1 MKSTKPVL
9 TMMCGIAGSGK
20 STLARELAQEI
31 NATIF
36 SSDELREEMFG
47 DVNNQDNNTELFHEL
62 HKRIKN
68 CLKSGNNA
76 IYDATNISSKRR
88 ISFLQELNNIDC
100 AKKCVIMA
108 TPYEQCL
115 ENNKNRDRQVPE
127 YVIENMYKH
136 WNTPYWFEDWD
147 YIDIHYWPEYTKQK
161 IYDWVSKYMDYS
173 QDNPYHTLT
182 LGQHCFNTAYY
193 FYKNMTNNKLLLSCA
208 AAVHDNGKVFVK
220 KFENAKGE
228 PTNIAHYYNHENIGA
243 YNALFFDYEF
253 NVDVLDISILVNLH
267 MMPYN
272 WERQNNETELK
283 LRRKYYK
290 LWGAETYNNVIMLHE
305 ADKAAH

>member
-1 MKSTKPVL
+1 MKNTKPVL
-9 TMMCGIAGSGK
+9 TMMCGLVGSGK
-20 STLARELAQEI
+20 STLAHRLAQEI
-31 NATIF
+31 DATVF

-62 HKRIKN
+62 HKRIKD

-88 ISFLQELNNIDC
+88 RSFLQELNKIDC
-100 AKKCVIMA
+100 TKKCVIMA

-161 IYDWVSKYMDYS
+161 IYDWVSKHMDYS

-182 LGQHCFNTAYY
+182 LGQHCFNAAYY
-193 FYKNMTNNKLLLSCA
+193 FYKNMTNNKFLLSCA
-208 AAVHDNGKVFVK
+208 AAIHDNGKVFVK

-228 PTNIAHYYNHENIGA
+228 PTDIAHYYSHENIGA
-243 YNALFFDYEF
+243 YNALFFDYGF

>member
-9 TMMCGIAGSGK
+9 TMMCGLVGSGK

-31 NATIF
+31 NAIIF

-62 HKRIKN
+62 HKRIKD

-88 ISFLQELNNIDC
+88 RAFLQELNKINC
-100 AKKCVIMA
+100 TKKCVIVA

-115 ENNKNRDRQVPE
+115 ENNRNRNRKVPE

-136 WNTPYWFEDWD
+136 WDTPYWFEGWD
-147 YIDIHYWPEYTKQK
+147 YIDVNYWPGYTKKK
-161 IYDWVSKYMDYS
+161 IYDWVSKYMDYN

-182 LGQHCFNTAYY
+182 LGQHCFNAAYY

-208 AAVHDNGKVFVK
+208 AAAHDNGKVFVK

-228 PTNIAHYYNHENIGA
+228 HTNIAHYYNHENVGA
-243 YNALFFDYEF
+243 YNALFFDYGF
-253 NVDVLDISILVNLH
+253 NVDILDISILVNLH

-272 WERQNNETELK
+272 WESQNNETELK

-305 ADKAAH
+305 SDKAAH

>member
-9 TMMCGIAGSGK
+9 TMMCGLVGSGK
-20 STLARELAQEI
+20 STLAHELAQEI

-88 ISFLQELNNIDC
+88 KAFLQELNKINC
-100 AKKCVIMA
+100 TKKCVIVA

-115 ENNKNRDRQVPE
+115 ENNRNRNRQVPE

-136 WNTPYWFEDWD
+136 WNTPYWFEGWD
-147 YIDIHYWPEYTKQK
+147 YIDVNYWPGYTKQK

-173 QDNPYHTLT
+173 QDSPYHTLT
-182 LGQHCFNTAYY
+182 LGQHCFNAAYY
-193 FYKNMTNNKLLLSCA
+193 FYKNMTNNKFLLSCA
-208 AAVHDNGKVFVK
+208 AAAHDNGKVFVK

-290 LWGAETYNNVIMLHE
+290 LWGAETYNNVTMLHE

>member
-9 TMMCGIAGSGK
+9 TMMCGLVGSGK
-20 STLARELAQEI
+20 STLAHKLAQEI
-31 NATIF
+31 DATIF

-62 HKRIKN
+62 HKRIKD

-88 ISFLQELNNIDC
+88 RSFLQELNKIDC
-100 AKKCVIMA
+100 TKKCVIMA

-161 IYDWVSKYMDYS
+161 IYDWISKYMDYS

-182 LGQHCFNTAYY
+182 LGQHCFNAAYY

-208 AAVHDNGKVFVK
+208 AAAHDNGKVFVK

-228 PTNIAHYYNHENIGA
+228 HTNIAHYYNHENIGA

-305 ADKAAH
+305 ADKAEH